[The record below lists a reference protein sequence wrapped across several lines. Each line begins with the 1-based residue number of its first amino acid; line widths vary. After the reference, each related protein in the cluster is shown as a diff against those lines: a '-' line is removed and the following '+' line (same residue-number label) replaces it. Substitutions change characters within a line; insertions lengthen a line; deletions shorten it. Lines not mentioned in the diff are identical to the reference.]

1 MLPRTTETFSG
12 VLPSI
17 FAISP
22 GLKSSESRASI
33 LSCSLGMPFTCS
45 DANSLSILSSLSTII
60 GNCFSSNY
68 AVSGLVACTPFYVTT
83 WNLVQDFTTKFTK
96 LELLFGGKPIRTISV
111 SKISIWNEGNET
123 IHASD
128 IADADRL
135 RLSVVDGAELLMNS
149 GRNGSRARCCSVDK
163 CLKTLISLEISDT
176 CFHWTTGNPDLIP
189 NWIPKGVLKAQRF
202 ALYTLTLVRR

>member
-1 MLPRTTETFSG
+1 MSPYS
-12 VLPSI
+12 SI
-17 FAISP
+17 ERVRRYKQLA
-22 GLKSSESRASI
+22 
-33 LSCSLGMPFTCS
+33 
-45 DANSLSILSSLSTII
+45 
-60 GNCFSSNY
+60 
-68 AVSGLVACTPFYVTT
+68 FYVTT
-83 WNLVQDFTTKFTK
+83 WNLVQDFATKFTK

-149 GRNGSRARCCSVDK
+149 GRHGSRARCCSVDK

-189 NWIPKGVLKAQRF
+189 NWIPKGVLAQGSEIRS
-202 ALYTLTLVRR
+202 LYFDSRSPVAILLPQ